1 MRKPT
6 LLAATGASAL
16 ALALVGAS
24 SAGAAPPANAS
35 CEGVFASAA
44 AQFAPGT
51 VAQLTHLLHAEAQA
65 AGTPVGILNREFAP
79 KHGSLLLMLR
89 LHSPS
94 PGKARRVRSGG
105 RALEAAAVTGPKRA
119 P

>member
-1 MRKPT
+1 MRKLT
-6 LLAATGASAL
+6 LLAAMGAS

-51 VAQLTHLLHAEAQA
+51 VAQLTHLLQAEAQA

-79 KHGSLLLMLR
+79 QPR
-89 LHSPS
+89 VRP
-94 PGKARRVRSGG
+94 KAREPASDSPA
-105 RALEAAAVTGPKRA
+105 ALAVAG
-119 P
+119 

>member
-1 MRKPT
+1 MRKLT

-51 VAQLTHLLHAEAQA
+51 VAQLTHLLQAEAQA
-65 AGTPVGILNREFAP
+65 ACTPVGILNREFAQ
-79 KHGSLLLMLR
+79 S
-89 LHSPS
+89 
-94 PGKARRVRSGG
+94 
-105 RALEAAAVTGPKRA
+105 TGA
-119 P
+119 CF